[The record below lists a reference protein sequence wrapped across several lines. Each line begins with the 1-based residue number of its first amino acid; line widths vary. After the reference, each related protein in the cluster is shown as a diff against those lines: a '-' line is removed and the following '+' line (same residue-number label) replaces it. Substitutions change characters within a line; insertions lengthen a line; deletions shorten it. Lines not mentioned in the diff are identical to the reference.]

1 MAIRLQRKLGFF
13 SVLTAAIALGI
24 TSCET
29 PTTDTTTEA
38 PVEAEPAEEVAAGGD
53 INARLSGAGASFP
66 APLYQ
71 RWFSEI
77 NQEYPGLQV
86 SYQSVGSGA
95 GVEQFLAGTVDF
107 GATDA
112 PLTEE
117 ERQSFVD
124 QYGADPIQIPMTAG
138 AVVFAYNLE
147 GVEDLRLSRDAYCG
161 IVAGEI
167 NNWSD
172 PAIAEDN
179 PDIEL
184 PSEPINFVHRSDGSG
199 TTFLF
204 TNHIQEAC
212 PNWTAGAAK
221 TVDWP
226 VGIGAQGNE
235 GIAAQ
240 VQQTEGSIGYV
251 EYAYANEND
260 ISMAT
265 IENQSGSFIEPS
277 PDTAGLVFEGVEVPE
292 DFALTVPDPE
302 NPEAYPIAGLT
313 WLLMYPEYENP
324 ETGEA
329 LQLVVDWSLEQGD
342 DIARELGYI
351 PLTESVKTRVQNT
364 VEERI
369 ASR

>member
-13 SVLTAAIALGI
+13 SMLTAAIALGI
-24 TSCET
+24 ASCET
-29 PTTDTTTEA
+29 TDTALETPINDEGVDEGV
-38 PVEAEPAEEVAAGGD
+38 VED
-53 INARLSGAGASFP
+53 TNLNARLNGAGASFP

-77 NQEYPGLQV
+77 NQEYPGVQV

-124 QYGADPIQIPMTAG
+124 QYGAQPIQIPMTAG
-138 AVVFAYNLE
+138 SVVFAYNLE

-167 NNWSD
+167 DTWND
-172 PAIAEDN
+172 PAIAEAN
-179 PDIEL
+179 PNTEL
-184 PSEPINFVHRSDGSG
+184 PNEPINWVHRSDGSG

-212 PNWTAGAAK
+212 PNWTVGAAK

-240 VQQTEGSIGYV
+240 VQQTAGSIGYV

-265 IENQSGSFIEPS
+265 IENQAGNFIEPS
-277 PDTAGLVFEGVEVPE
+277 PDSAGLVFEGVEVPE

-329 LQLVVDWSLEQGD
+329 LQLVVDWALEEGD
-342 DIARELGYI
+342 DVARELGYI
-351 PLTESVKTRVQNT
+351 PLPQDVETRVQNT
-364 VEERI
+364 VEEQI
-369 ASR
+369 AAR